1 MNIINE
7 IDALEVKKRFDSNE
21 NLNII
26 DVRELDELKI
36 CKIDATTH
44 IPMMEIPNQIDQL
57 DKESELIILCRS
69 GVRSHRVCHF
79 LLSRGFKNVKNFSG
93 GILDW
98 IQQVDPS
105 MQSY

>member
-1 MNIINE
+1 MDIINE
-7 IDALEVKKRFDSNE
+7 IDALEVKKRFDSDE

-26 DVRELDELKI
+26 DIRELDELKI
-36 CKIDATTH
+36 CKIDGAIH

-69 GVRSHRVCHF
+69 GARSHRVCQF